1 MAEEEV
7 GIVDHWFGHIDVAGV
22 KVTNGT
28 IKVGD
33 TLHFKGHT
41 TDFQTTVESIQVE
54 HETIDEAKVD
64 DDIGLKVAEKVRKHD
79 KVYKVIPD

>member
-1 MAEEEV
+1 MSEKQV

-22 KVTNGT
+22 KITEGT

-41 TDFQTTVESIQVE
+41 TDFQNTIESIQTE
-54 HETIDEAKVD
+54 HETIGEAKVG
-64 DDIGLKVAEKVRKHD
+64 DDIGLKVTEKVRKHD
-79 KVYKVIPD
+79 KVFKVVPD